1 MTSPETTAGA
11 TRVLIVDDH
20 RMFAD
25 SLVRLLSDE
34 TDLVVIGVA
43 DTITEAIRSA
53 RTHDPD
59 VVLLD
64 YRLPDGD
71 APACIAQLR
80 DVAPDARV
88 LVMTGLGDEA
98 T

>member
-1 MTSPETTAGA
+1 MVHVDATSEA

-25 SLVRLLSDE
+25 SLVRVLSDE
-34 TDLVVIGVA
+34 PDLVVVDVA
-43 DTITEAIRSA
+43 NNIADAVEAVA
-53 RTHDPD
+53 MHAPD

-71 APACIAQLR
+71 APDCITQMLNA
-80 DVAPDARV
+80 APHDAGTCHDRV
-88 LVMTGLGDEA
+88 GR
-98 T
+98 

>member
-1 MTSPETTAGA
+1 MVDVDATSEA

-25 SLVRLLSDE
+25 SLVRVLSDE
-34 TDLVVIGVA
+34 PDLVVVDVA
-43 DTITEAIRSA
+43 NNIADAVHA
-53 RTHDPD
+53 VATHAPD

-71 APACIAQLR
+71 APDCIAR
-80 DVAPDARV
+80 NTRRGSHDAGTCHDRV
-88 LVMTGLGDEA
+88 GR
-98 T
+98 